1 MDEDLIVEPT
11 DIEGTLAD
19 LPEGVQTLIKN
30 LRTEVTTLKKGVKPP
45 AAKLE
50 VPPNAD
56 LAELAILR
64 QEKLERANEEARKT
78 GDVDTL
84 LTNLTSTYEAKIVD
98 LVAKAETSSKRAD
111 TLSADIAKLKLD
123 HDAALTTE
131 KGHLSAYQLET
142 KAFAAYVTAGP
153 NNADGADA
161 EELFGLLHPKIKS
174 SLRSNG
180 SSVEV
185 IDADGNPRMNAEGKP
200 MSVPEFFETLKTG
213 STKVFFAPPPQST
226 GSGKSPAAGGFAPP
240 PAKPKEIT
248 QAEMASRTGQVNWAK
263 ANNVAVTALHDEIRA
278 KRIKI
283 V

>member
-1 MDEDLIVEPT
+1 MEDDLIVDLI
-11 DIEGTLAD
+11 DIEGTIAD

-30 LRTEVTTLKKGVKPP
+30 LRTEVTTLKKGAKPP
-45 AAKLE
+45 AAKPE
-50 VPPNAD
+50 PVPNAD
-56 LAELAILR
+56 LSELAILR
-64 QEKLERANEEARKT
+64 QEKIDRANEEARKT

-84 LTNLTSTYEAKIVD
+84 LTNLTATYEAKIAD
-98 LVAKAETSSKRAD
+98 LVAKAETSRTRAD
-111 TLSADIAKLKLD
+111 TLAGDIAKLKLD
-123 HDAALTTE
+123 HDAALTQE
-131 KGHLSAYQLET
+131 KGNLSAYQLET
-142 KAFAAYVTAGP
+142 KAFSAYVAAGP
-153 NNADGADA
+153 NTGDGGDP
-161 EELFGLLHPKIKS
+161 EELFGLLHPKIKG

-180 SSVEV
+180 ATVEV
-185 IDADGNPRMNAEGKP
+185 IDGDGNPRMNAEGKP

-226 GSGKSPAAGGFAPP
+226 GSGKSPATGAFAPP

-263 ANNVAVTALHDEIRA
+263 VNNVPLATLHDEIRA